1 MRSIYSRTRSLQ
13 TAASTTPEQVTIA
26 VDRALMA
33 RESGYVAMAHEEISH
48 ALSLAEKFTWSDAAG
63 DSRNALLNLA
73 QVAAPLGA
81 AQARSM
87 LERYTSIGKAMD
99 PLFAGRVEARV
110 RAEEAYTHGLV
121 LRAEGR
127 LGASAERLHSAFA
140 TWNGIGY
147 SWRAAR
153 AALELA
159 ELDAG
164 DVFRL
169 GATRVERP
177 AELGLLGSCTTRRIA
192 RSAGHR
198 VGRGGDASISARHV
212 AHSFLLVVRLDREL
226 PVQRRHRSA
235 GVHHLEDDRN
245 RGIARRERFECE
257 VRSRIRIRLRRTRER
272 RKDRDAR

>member
-1 MRSIYSRTRSLQ
+1 
-13 TAASTTPEQVTIA
+13 
-26 VDRALMA
+26 MA

-63 DSRNALLNLA
+63 DSPNALLNLA

-127 LGASAERLHSAFA
+127 FGASAERLHSAFA
-140 TWNGIGY
+140 TWNGIAY

-169 GATRVERP
+169 AVRRELSARPNSVFSARARLVDSAVSGSPRRARRRRVDLR
-177 AELGLLGSCTTRRIA
+177 STRRPQLL
-192 RSAGHR
+192 
-198 VGRGGDASISARHV
+198 ASS
-212 AHSFLLVVRLDREL
+212 SFG
-226 PVQRRHRSA
+226 S
-235 GVHHLEDDRN
+235 
-245 RGIARRERFECE
+245 
-257 VRSRIRIRLRRTRER
+257 
-272 RKDRDAR
+272 